1 MTKDMCGENFT
12 ERGGEAY
19 KTLTQT
25 GNQPSLRSFICKKN
39 GRQDR
44 CETER
49 KERLGLFY
57 TRL

>member
-25 GNQPSLRSFICKKN
+25 GNQPSLRSFICKKK
-39 GRQDR
+39 R
-44 CETER
+44 ETR
-49 KERLGLFY
+49 PM
-57 TRL
+57 